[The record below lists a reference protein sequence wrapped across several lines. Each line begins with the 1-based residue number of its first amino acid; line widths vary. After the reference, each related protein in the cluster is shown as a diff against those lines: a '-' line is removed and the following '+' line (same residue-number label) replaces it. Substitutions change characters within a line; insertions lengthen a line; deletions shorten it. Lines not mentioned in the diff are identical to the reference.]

1 VLVHP
6 PAMLA
11 ITLYLTLKSLHVLA
25 AITWVG
31 GAITTQAFAI
41 RTTRSEDPER
51 LVAFTRDV
59 EFIGQRMFTSASLV
73 LLLLGIWMVIIG
85 PWSFAMT
92 WILFALIVFGGSFIL
107 GAGFIGPESGRIG
120 KLIQAQ
126 GPSSAEV
133 QRRIKR
139 VFLASRIELV
149 FPIRVVFDMVVKPG
163 A

>member
-1 VLVHP
+1 V
-6 PAMLA
+6 LA

-41 RTTRSEDPER
+41 RTTRSQDPQR

-85 PWSFAMT
+85 PWSFGMT
-92 WILFALIVFGGSFIL
+92 WILFALVVFGGSFVL
-107 GAGFIGPESGRIG
+107 GAGFIAPESGRIG
-120 KLIQAQ
+120 KLIEAQ
-126 GPSSAEV
+126 GPSSPEV
-133 QRRIKR
+133 QRRIR
-139 VFLASRIELV
+139 RIFAVSRIELG
-149 FPIRVVFDMVVKPG
+149 FLILVVFDMVVKPG

>member
-1 VLVHP
+1 MLVHP

-11 ITLYLTLKSLHVLA
+11 ITLYLTLKSFHVLA

-41 RTTRSEDPER
+41 RVTRSGDAQR
-51 LVAFTRDV
+51 LADFASDV
-59 EFIGQRMFTSASLV
+59 KFIGQRMFTFDSLV
-73 LLLLGIWMVIIG
+73 VLLLGIWMVIIG
-85 PWSFAMT
+85 PWSFGMT
-92 WILFALIVFGGSFIL
+92 WILFALIVFGGSFLL

-120 KLIQAQ
+120 KLIEAE
-126 GPSSAEV
+126 GSSSPEV

-139 VFLASRIELV
+139 IFLASRIELV
-149 FPIRVVFDMVVKPG
+149 FLILVVFDMVVKPG

>member
-1 VLVHP
+1 
-6 PAMLA
+6 MLA

-41 RTTRSEDPER
+41 RVTRSGDARR
-51 LVAFTRDV
+51 LADFASDV

-73 LLLLGIWMVIIG
+73 VLLLGIWMVIIG
-85 PWSFAMT
+85 PWSFGMT
-92 WILFALIVFGGSFIL
+92 WILFALIVFGGSFVL

-120 KLIQAQ
+120 KLIEAE
-126 GPSSAEV
+126 GPTAPEA

-139 VFLASRIELV
+139 IFFASRIELV
-149 FPIRVVFDMVVKPG
+149 FLILVVFDMVVKPG

>member
-1 VLVHP
+1 MPARPARSWRAPTWNRRSAPSFPLSPSRRLLRAAPAPVLAGAARLSGPLRRVHP

-59 EFIGQRMFTSASLV
+59 EFIGQRM
-73 LLLLGIWMVIIG
+73 
-85 PWSFAMT
+85 
-92 WILFALIVFGGSFIL
+92 
-107 GAGFIGPESGRIG
+107 
-120 KLIQAQ
+120 
-126 GPSSAEV
+126 
-133 QRRIKR
+133 
-139 VFLASRIELV
+139 
-149 FPIRVVFDMVVKPG
+149 
-163 A
+163 